1 MHPDFGERDVE
12 AAKDWLC
19 RRAREPLPDE
29 DLRAGRS
36 LTYRDPDG
44 RLGVRVEVRCETDFV
59 ARSEELEDLLR
70 TMAMRIARSPALR
83 WVSRA
88 EVPAEVAE
96 VEERELSAQVL
107 LEQPF
112 ASDPRQTIGEALADF
127 QGRVMERV
135 EVVGFARFDARD
147 AGA

>member
-1 MHPDFGERDVE
+1 MQPDFDERDVE
-12 AAKDWLC
+12 AAKDWLR
-19 RRAREPLPDE
+19 RRAREPRPAD

-44 RLGVRVEVRCETDFV
+44 RLGVRIEARCETDFV

-70 TMAMRIARSPALR
+70 TLAMQVVRSPALR
-83 WVSRA
+83 WVSREEA
-88 EVPAEVAE
+88 PAEIGAGELAE
-96 VEERELSAQVL
+96 QVL

-112 ASDPRQTIGEALADF
+112 ASDPRQNVGEALEAL

-135 EVVGFARFDARD
+135 EVVGFARFDAR
-147 AGA
+147 GELG

>member
-12 AAKDWLC
+12 AAKDWLR
-19 RRAREPLPDE
+19 RRAREPLSDE

-70 TMAMRIARSPALR
+70 TLAMLVARSPALR
-83 WVSRA
+83 WVSRGEAPAPLEENEIA
-88 EVPAEVAE
+88 E
-96 VEERELSAQVL
+96 QVL

-112 ASDPRQTIGEALADF
+112 GSDPRPTVGDALAAF
-127 QGRVMERV
+127 EGRLMERV
-135 EVVGFARFDARD
+135 EVVGFARFDALGGS
-147 AGA
+147 A